1 MNNSRICLQGPHWP
15 HSIRFFEILVQK
27 PEKNYLERKTSPIE
41 ILVIRIQ
48 PRCESEGGFLRY
60 TWAYS
65 ENEGTK
71 SSPATEAVA
80 TVPVNLLCEIRHCKA
95 RSTNGQPSHQSCST
109 AKGDRPLSMWQ
120 RMAQTVQPVRSLG
133 TNHVEMHLAAKA
145 GKDRKEV
152 PRNNHDSPFDNS
164 LKCGRQ
170 ILGWLRSIS

>member
-1 MNNSRICLQGPHWP
+1 MCCNLRVHFSWFPNLYRLQVSLQKTTSLFFLRLSG
-15 HSIRFFEILVQK
+15 SIFFQFL
-27 PEKNYLERKTSPIE
+27 
-41 ILVIRIQ
+41 RIQ

-95 RSTNGQPSHQSCST
+95 RSTNGQPSQQSCST

-152 PRNNHDSPFDNS
+152 PRNNHDSLFDNS

-170 ILGWLRSIS
+170 ILGWLRSIF